1 MLTCHASRLKRTKTG
16 PRPADRTPPPT
27 AASACAARPRA
38 GRPEAERLTDLRNG
52 GSWPNGRPGLN
63 FSSGVQPARG
73 GPDLIATK
81 SQSLPTDVQPA
92 TMSSGDHSRRTFVRP
107 CVDQPFELARRR
119 RYGSPGPEGGAAIRC
134 VHHGC
139 PVRGQSLPRSCT
151 THSPTSV
158 STHAG
163 SSCNTPPAQGKCP
176 SHGPCDTL
184 SAGSGIPGW
193 WRRCTPSPGRTARRR
208 VMKPRRPLIASSQ
221 KTAEVARGE
230 PQRLAGGVG
239 QVTSVRGLAD
249 PVADGAA
256 GVEQADIRNRRRH
269 GSRVGELRICPWA
282 SQGAVQGIGRLV
294 GDPAEGY
301 RRGAG
306 WRASSDLLAALAK
319 PSGCERSW
327 RAHNELA

>member
-1 MLTCHASRLKRTKTG
+1 MGVPGRKAGRRSGAYITAVRSAASRC
-16 PRPADRTPPPT
+16 PARALPT
-27 AASACAARPRA
+27 ARRVSPLTPDHPVMPR
-38 GRPEAERLTDLRNG
+38 RH
-52 GSWPNGRPGLN
+52 
-63 FSSGVQPARG
+63 RG
-73 GPDLIATK
+73 
-81 SQSLPTDVQPA
+81 
-92 TMSSGDHSRRTFVRP
+92 
-107 CVDQPFELARRR
+107 
-119 RYGSPGPEGGAAIRC
+119 
-134 VHHGC
+134 
-139 PVRGQSLPRSCT
+139 
-151 THSPTSV
+151 
-158 STHAG
+158 
-163 SSCNTPPAQGKCP
+163 NAQAM
-176 SHGPCDTL
+176 GPCDTL

-193 WRRCTPSPGRTARRR
+193 WRRSTPSPGRTVRRR

-239 QVTSVRGLAD
+239 QVTSVQGLAD

-301 RRGAG
+301 RGGVG

-327 RAHNELA
+327 RAHNALA